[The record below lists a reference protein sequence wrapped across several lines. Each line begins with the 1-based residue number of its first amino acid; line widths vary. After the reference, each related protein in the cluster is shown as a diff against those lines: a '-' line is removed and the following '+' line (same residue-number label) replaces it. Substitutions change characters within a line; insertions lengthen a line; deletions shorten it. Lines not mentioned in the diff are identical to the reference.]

1 VSGYAGAKFD
11 AQFFSLGSHS
21 SLSGKGDKMN
31 TKTVIFLGAILL
43 VCSFQFAEAQEPKKI
58 PQIGYLSGGSS
69 SALSPRTDA
78 FRQGLR
84 EVGYTEGQNVVI
96 ESRYADGNLDRI
108 PELAA
113 ELLGLKVNVIVS
125 GTEQG
130 IRAAQKATKT
140 IPIVIAATGD
150 PVESGFVTSLTRPG
164 GNITGTTSSVSS
176 ESTRKQVE
184 LFKEAVPQLSQL
196 AVLWN
201 TSNVSQRQ
209 RIKDV
214 EAAGKTLELKVQ
226 LLGLERPADADN
238 IFSAMTKE
246 RPDGLLIFR
255 SPIIRILGTRVTEF
269 TDKNRLPTMYSDSQ
283 FVESGGGLMSYA
295 PNIPDLDRLTAVY
308 VDKIL
313 KGAKPGDLPVE
324 GPKKFELGI
333 NLKTAQ
339 QIGLTIPQTVLSQAN
354 RVIK

>member
-1 VSGYAGAKFD
+1 
-11 AQFFSLGSHS
+11 
-21 SLSGKGDKMN
+21 MN
-31 TKTVIFLGAILL
+31 TKTVIFWGAILL

-69 SALSPRTDA
+69 SAISPRIDA

-140 IPIVIAATGD
+140 IPIVMAATGD
-150 PVESGFVTSLTRPG
+150 PVQSGFVSNLARPG
-164 GNITGTTSSVSS
+164 GNITGTTSGTSS

-184 LFKEAVPQLSQL
+184 LLKQAVPQLSQL

-201 TSNVSQRQ
+201 PSNVSQRE

-214 EAAGKTLELKVQ
+214 EAAAKTLGLKLQ
-226 LLGLERPADADN
+226 LLALERPADADN

-246 RPDGLLIFR
+246 PPNGLLIFR
-255 SPIIRILGTRVTEF
+255 SPIIRVVGTRITEF
-269 TDKNRLPTMYSDSQ
+269 ADKNRLPSMYSDSQ
-283 FVESGGGLMSYA
+283 FVEEGGLMSYA
-295 PNIPDLDRLTAVY
+295 PNIPDLDRRTAVY

-313 KGAKPGDLPVE
+313 KGAKPADLPVE
-324 GPKKFELGI
+324 GPKKFEVVI

-339 QIGLTIPQTVLSQAN
+339 QLSVGIPEAMLKRADK
-354 RVIK
+354 VIK

>member
-1 VSGYAGAKFD
+1 MKMKIMLMAL
-11 AQFFSLGSHS
+11 FFLLITSIH
-21 SLSGKGDKMN
+21 LSEG
-31 TKTVIFLGAILL
+31 
-43 VCSFQFAEAQEPKKI
+43 QELKKI
-58 PQIGYLSGGSS
+58 PKIGYLSGGSAS
-69 SALSPRTDA
+69 VVGPRVDA

-84 EVGYTEGQNVVI
+84 QQGYTEGQNI
-96 ESRYADGNLDRI
+96 EIEFRYAEGNLDRM
-108 PELAA
+108 PDLAA
-113 ELLGLKVNVIVS
+113 ELVRLKVNVIVS

>member
-1 VSGYAGAKFD
+1 MKMKIMLMAL
-11 AQFFSLGSHS
+11 FSLLITSIH
-21 SLSGKGDKMN
+21 LSEG
-31 TKTVIFLGAILL
+31 
-43 VCSFQFAEAQEPKKI
+43 QELKKI
-58 PQIGYLSGGSS
+58 PKIGYLSGGSAS
-69 SALSPRTDA
+69 VVGPRVDA

-84 EVGYTEGQNVVI
+84 QQGYTEGQNI
-96 ESRYADGNLDRI
+96 EIEFRYAEGNLDRM
-108 PELAA
+108 PDLAA
-113 ELLGLKVNVIVS
+113 ELVRLNVNVIVS

-130 IRAAQKATKT
+130 IRAAQRATKT

-150 PVESGFVTSLTRPG
+150 PVESGFVTSLSRPG
-164 GNITGTTSSVSS
+164 GNITGTTSSVLS

-184 LFKEAVPQLSQL
+184 LFKEAVPQLSYL

-201 TSNVSQRQ
+201 SSNVSQRQ

-214 EAAGKTLELKVQ
+214 EAAAKAADLKLQ
-226 LLGLERPADADN
+226 LLGLERPTDADS
-238 IFSAMTKE
+238 IFTAMTKE
-246 RPDGLLIFR
+246 RPNGLLIFR
-255 SPIIRILGTRVTEF
+255 SPIIRIVGTKISEF
-269 TDKNRLPTMYSDSQ
+269 ADKNRLPTMYSDSQ

-324 GPKKFELGI
+324 GPKKFELVI